1 MPNTGALN
9 RTVFISD
16 NLPFLQALD
25 TESIDLVVIDPPFGK
40 KQTFTGRI
48 RPPLSKQER
57 EQEQDLMVHWGV
69 YDIASAYELGV
80 EYPDQTGETALFR
93 EMWRFERV
101 LQEEWWDAV
110 RETPIWWLI
119 ESTRRTH
126 DEDTAAYIAF
136 MSQRMVEIRRI
147 LKPTGSVYLHCD
159 HDANAYLR
167 QMMDAVFGAS
177 NFLNEITWLRTATR
191 KGNVSRRLANDTD
204 TILRYGRDASQAVW
218 NTDAVVIPYDLD
230 NLPEKTAIK
239 YRHSDPDGRLWQ
251 LTSITSPSQTG
262 DPQRTFEVMGVT
274 RTWRWS
280 RERIQRE
287 IDNGR
292 IIQSKPGAVPRY
304 KRYLDEQ
311 RGLPLNNLWTDI
323 PNLNSMATERTGYPT
338 QKPQALAAR
347 IIQASSNP
355 GDLVLDCF
363 AGCAYVPVAAEILG
377 RRWIACDMSPRAWTV
392 VRRQFAKKPELGM
405 TVESEDADYE
415 EASPRFE
422 GKGVIKVR
430 GPNQLPVR
438 ADREMRLEYLP
449 PRAHLPEIRFRQKP
463 LEDSETIWQIFV
475 DEWGTECWYCG
486 IRQQPD
492 RRYLQLDHIVPNKG
506 DGSNDDCWNRAL
518 ACIACNSDK
527 SNRLTPAQTIKQA
540 LKSGRIETERQRADI
555 ERRFNERH
563 KWAIA
568 RWKALPKP
576 KRFSALEN
584 PNADI
589 VE

>member
-1 MPNTGALN
+1 MPNTDALN
-9 RTVFISD
+9 RTVFISN
-16 NLPFLQALD
+16 NLPFLRSLD

-40 KQTFTGRI
+40 KQTFTGRLK
-48 RPPLSKQER
+48 PPLSKQER
-57 EQEQDLMVHWGV
+57 EQEQDLMVNWGV
-69 YDIASAYELGV
+69 YDVASAYELGV

-93 EMWRFERV
+93 ERWRFERV
-101 LQEEWWDAV
+101 LQEDWWDAV

-136 MSQRMVEIRRI
+136 MAQRMVEIRRV

-167 QMMDAVFGAS
+167 QMMDAVFGSS

-204 TILRYGRDASQAVW
+204 TILRYGRDAAQAVW

-230 NLPEKTAIK
+230 NLPDKTAIK

-262 DPQRTFEVMGVT
+262 DPERTFEVMGVT

-280 RERIQRE
+280 RERIRQE

-338 QKPQALAAR
+338 QKPQALAQR

-363 AGCAYVPVAAEILG
+363 AGCAYVPVAAEMLD

-405 TVESEDADYE
+405 TVESEETDYE

-422 GKGVIKVR
+422 GKGVLKVR
-430 GPNQLPVR
+430 GPNQLPTR
-438 ADREMRLEYLP
+438 SDPETRLEYLP
-449 PRAHLPEIRFRQKP
+449 PRAQLPQIRFRQTP
-463 LEDSETIWQIFV
+463 LETSAEIWQAFV
-475 DEWGTECWYCG
+475 DEWGAECWYCG
-486 IRQQPD
+486 IREQ
-492 RRYLQLDHIVPNKG
+492 RGRLYLQLDHIVPNRG

-540 LKSGRIETERQRADI
+540 LKSGRIETERQRTEI
-555 ERRFNERH
+555 EKRFDARH
-563 KWAIA
+563 KWAIE
-568 RWKALPKP
+568 RWKSLPKP
-576 KRFSALEN
+576 KRFSSPEN
-584 PNADI
+584 PDAAP
-589 VE
+589 E

>member
-1 MPNTGALN
+1 MPNTDALN

-25 TESIDLVVIDPPFGK
+25 TESVDLIVIDPPFGK
-40 KQTFTGRI
+40 KQTFTGRL
-48 RPPLSKQER
+48 RPPLSNQER
-57 EQEQDLMVHWGV
+57 EQEQDLMVNWGV
-69 YDIASAYELGV
+69 YDVASAYELGV

-101 LQEEWWDAV
+101 LQQDWWDAV

-136 MSQRMVEIRRI
+136 MAQRMVEIRRV
-147 LKPTGSVYLHCD
+147 LKPTGNVYLHCD
-159 HDANAYLR
+159 HEANAYLR
-167 QMMDAVFGAS
+167 QMMDAVFGAN

-204 TILRYGRDASQAVW
+204 TILRYGRDAAQAVW
-218 NTDAVVIPYDLD
+218 NTDAVVIPYDLG

-262 DPQRTFEVMGVT
+262 DPERTFEVMGVT

-280 RERIQRE
+280 RERIRQE
-287 IDNGR
+287 MDDGR

-311 RGLPLNNLWTDI
+311 PGLPLNNLWTDI

-363 AGCAYVPVAAEILG
+363 AGCAYVPVAAEMLD
-377 RRWIACDMSPRAWTV
+377 RRWLACDMSPRAWTV

-405 TVESEDADYE
+405 TVASEDADYE
-415 EASPRFE
+415 DATPRFE

-430 GPNQLPVR
+430 GPNQLPTR
-438 ADREMRLEYLP
+438 SDPEMRLDYLP
-449 PRAHLPEIRFRQKP
+449 TRAHLPQIRFRQTP
-463 LEDSETIWQIFV
+463 LESSAQIWQAFV
-475 DEWGTECWYCG
+475 DEWGAECWYCG
-486 IRQQPD
+486 AREQ
-492 RRYLQLDHIVPNKG
+492 RGRLYLQLDHITPNRG

-518 ACIACNSDK
+518 ACLACNSDK

-540 LKSGRIETERQRADI
+540 LQSGRIETELPRTDI
-555 ERRFNERH
+555 QRRFNDRH
-563 KWAIA
+563 QWAIA
-568 RWKALPKP
+568 RWKSLPKP
-576 KRFSALEN
+576 KRFSPIEN
-584 PNADI
+584 PDI
-589 VE
+589 DAE

>member
-1 MPNTGALN
+1 MPNTDALI

-16 NLPFLQALD
+16 NLPFLKSLD

-40 KQTFTGRI
+40 KQTFTGRLK
-48 RPPLSKQER
+48 PPLSKQER
-57 EQEQDLMVHWGV
+57 EQEQELMVNWGV
-69 YDIASAYELGV
+69 YDVASAYEFGV

-101 LQEEWWDAV
+101 LQEDWWDAI

-136 MSQRMVEIRRI
+136 MAQRMVEVRRI

-177 NFLNEITWLRTATR
+177 NFLNEITWLRTATK

-204 TILRYGRDASQAVW
+204 TILRYGRDAAQVIW

-230 NLPEKTAIK
+230 NLPDKTAIK

-262 DPQRTFEVMGVT
+262 DPERTFEVMGVT

-280 RERIQRE
+280 RERIRQE

-338 QKPQALAAR
+338 QKPQALAQR

-363 AGCAYVPVAAEILG
+363 AGCAYVPVVAEMLG

-405 TVESEDADYE
+405 TVESEETDYE

-422 GKGVIKVR
+422 GKGVLKVR

-438 ADREMRLEYLP
+438 SDPEMRLEYLP
-449 PRAHLPEIRFRQKP
+449 PRAHLPQIRFRQTP
-463 LEDSETIWQIFV
+463 LETSAEIWQAFV
-475 DEWGTECWYCG
+475 DEWGAECWYCG
-486 IRQQPD
+486 IREQ
-492 RRYLQLDHIVPNKG
+492 RGRLYLQLDHIVPNRG

-540 LKSGRIETERQRADI
+540 LQSGRIETERQCAEI
-555 ERRFNERH
+555 EKRFDARH
-563 KWAIA
+563 KWAIE
-568 RWKALPKP
+568 RWKSLPKP
-576 KRFSALEN
+576 NRFSAPES
-584 PNADI
+584 PDADS
-589 VE
+589 E

>member
-1 MPNTGALN
+1 M
-9 RTVFISD
+9 
-16 NLPFLQALD
+16 
-25 TESIDLVVIDPPFGK
+25 
-40 KQTFTGRI
+40 
-48 RPPLSKQER
+48 
-57 EQEQDLMVHWGV
+57 
-69 YDIASAYELGV
+69 
-80 EYPDQTGETALFR
+80 
-93 EMWRFERV
+93 
-101 LQEEWWDAV
+101 

-119 ESTRRTH
+119 EFTRRAH

-136 MSQRMVEIRRI
+136 MAQRMVEIRRI

-204 TILRYGRDASQAVW
+204 TILGYGRDAAQAIW

-230 NLPEKTAIK
+230 NLPDKTAIK
-239 YRHSDPDGRLWQ
+239 YRHSDPNGRLWQ

-262 DPQRTFEVMGVT
+262 DPERTFEVMGVT

-280 RERIQRE
+280 RERIQQE

-292 IIQSKPGAVPRY
+292 IIQPKPGAVPRY

-338 QKPQALAAR
+338 QKPQALAQR

-405 TVESEDADYE
+405 TVESEETDYE
-415 EASPRFE
+415 EAVPRFE
-422 GKGVIKVR
+422 GKGVLKVR
-430 GPNQLPVR
+430 GPNQLPTR
-438 ADREMRLEYLP
+438 SDPEMRFESLP
-449 PRAHLPEIRFRQKP
+449 PRAHLPQIRFRQTP
-463 LEDSETIWQIFV
+463 LETSAEIWQAFV
-475 DEWGTECWYCG
+475 DEWGAECWYCG
-486 IRQQPD
+486 IREQ
-492 RRYLQLDHIVPNKG
+492 RGRLYLQLDHIVPNKG

-540 LKSGRIETERQRADI
+540 LKSGRIETERQRAEI
-555 ERRFNERH
+555 EHRFDARH

-568 RWKALPKP
+568 RWKSLPKP
-576 KRFSALEN
+576 NRFSAPEN
-584 PNADI
+584 PD
-589 VE
+589 VDPE

>member
-1 MPNTGALN
+1 MPNTDALN

-25 TESIDLVVIDPPFGK
+25 TESVDLIVIDPPFGK
-40 KQTFTGRI
+40 KQTFTGRL
-48 RPPLSKQER
+48 RPPLSNQER
-57 EQEQDLMVHWGV
+57 EQEQDLMVNWGV
-69 YDIASAYELGV
+69 YDVASAYELGV

-101 LQEEWWDAV
+101 LQQDWWDAV

-136 MSQRMVEIRRI
+136 MAQRMVEIRRV
-147 LKPTGSVYLHCD
+147 LKPTGNVYLHCD
-159 HDANAYLR
+159 HEANAYLR
-167 QMMDAVFGAS
+167 QMMDAVFGAN

-204 TILRYGRDASQAVW
+204 TILRYGRDAAQAVW

-311 RGLPLNNLWTDI
+311 PGLPLNNLWTDI

-363 AGCAYVPVAAEILG
+363 AGCAYVPVAAEMLG

-405 TVESEDADYE
+405 TVASEDADYE
-415 EASPRFE
+415 DATPRFE

-430 GPNQLPVR
+430 GPNQLPTR
-438 ADREMRLEYLP
+438 SDPEMRLDYLP
-449 PRAHLPEIRFRQKP
+449 TRAHLPQIRFRQTP
-463 LEDSETIWQIFV
+463 LESSAQIWQAFV
-475 DEWGTECWYCG
+475 DEWGAECWYCG
-486 IRQQPD
+486 AREQ
-492 RRYLQLDHIVPNKG
+492 RGRLYLQLDHITPNRG

-518 ACIACNSDK
+518 ACLACNSDK

-540 LKSGRIETERQRADI
+540 LQSGRIETERQRADI
-555 ERRFNERH
+555 QRRFNDRH
-563 KWAIA
+563 QWAIA

-576 KRFSALEN
+576 KRFSAIEN
-584 PNADI
+584 LDVDA
-589 VE
+589 E